1 MLEVKNLSFAFK
13 DFEVLKDIEFRAQKG
28 QFVSIL
34 GNNGAGKSTFLKCI
48 ARILKPQSGVIV
60 VDGKDIHRFSS
71 NDLAKVVGYVP
82 QRYVSTR
89 LTVFESILIG
99 RKPHFSG
106 ITPSKED
113 LQVVGSVIEK
123 FGLKHL
129 AFRYLDELSGGEMQ
143 KVVIARAIAQQPKIL
158 LLDEPINNLDLK
170 NQVEVLSILKK
181 LSKENGILVISVLHD
196 LNLAIRFSDHFVF
209 IKDKSIFA
217 SGGREIITP
226 EIISNVYGIEVKV
239 ETSHDQ
245 LFVVPVIPTM

>member
-13 DFEVLKDIEFRAQKG
+13 DFEVLKDIGFRAQKG

-48 ARILKPQSGVIV
+48 AKILRPQSGVIV

-106 ITPSKED
+106 IIPSKED
-113 LQVVGSVIEK
+113 LQVVESVTEK

-209 IKDKSIFA
+209 IKDKSVFA

-245 LFVVPVIPTM
+245 LFVVPVIPAM

>member
-1 MLEVKNLSFAFK
+1 MLEVQGLSFAFK
-13 DFEVLKDIEFRAQKG
+13 DFEVLKEIKLKVQKG

-48 ARILKPQSGVIV
+48 ARILKPQSGVIMI
-60 VDGKDIHRFSS
+60 DGKDISYYSS

-82 QRYVSTR
+82 QRYTSTR

-99 RKPHFSG
+99 RKPHFAG

-113 LQVVGSVIEK
+113 LQIVESIIEK

-143 KVVIARAIAQQPKIL
+143 KVVIARACAQQPKIL

-170 NQVEVLSILKK
+170 NQIEVLSILKK
-181 LSKENGILVISVLHD
+181 LSRENKILVISVLHD
-196 LNLAIRFSDHFVF
+196 LNLAIKFSDYFVF
-209 IKDKSIFA
+209 IKDKCVFA
-217 SGGREIITP
+217 AGGREIISP
-226 EIISNVYGIEVKV
+226 EIISNVYGIEVKI
-239 ETSHDQ
+239 ETSDNQ
-245 LFVVPVIPTM
+245 LFVVPVIRMI